1 LTVIGLERQHRRGP
15 VALNWLGFC
24 GSKGLASRR
33 GRPLNLGELLTA
45 IWGLVFGPG
54 AKIVDV
60 CVRRVRRQR
69 ASIR

>member
-1 LTVIGLERQHRRGP
+1 LSASIGEDR
-15 VALNWLGFC
+15 WLWTGW
-24 GSKGLASRR
+24 GSYCPKGLASRR
-33 GRPLNLGELLTA
+33 GRPLSPGELLAA
-45 IWGLVFGPG
+45 ICGLVFDPG

>member
-1 LTVIGLERQHRRGP
+1 LNASIGEDRWLWTGWGSCCRKGARQP
-15 VALNWLGFC
+15 P
-24 GSKGLASRR
+24 
-33 GRPLNLGELLTA
+33 GRPLSPGELRAA
-45 IWGLVFGPG
+45 ICGLVFDPG